1 MPKKTPEGKIP
12 YEDIDQKEYHRQYYK
27 KNKELIRAK
36 RMMAKENIVTED
48 VKKWKEDKLNDPWAF
63 YPFYDPSSN
72 VRYGEE
78 ECSEGSTPPNTECL
92 FTSMTDIPSS
102 LSTSINSKD
111 AL

>member
-1 MPKKTPEGKIP
+1 MPKKTSEGKIP

-48 VKKWKEDKLNDPWAF
+48 VKKWKEDKLKDPWGF
-63 YPFYDPSSN
+63 HPFHDYSKPASY
-72 VRYGEE
+72 VEE
-78 ECSEGSTPPNTECL
+78 PEIEHVL
-92 FTSMTDIPSS
+92 DTSITDIPSS
-102 LSTSINSKD
+102 LSISINSKV